1 MPHVDGSR
9 HRAFLPDRQVAQRLP
24 LRVLPADRERKPF
37 GPSAGCFV
45 GALTNLGQSI
55 VTALYEPV
63 VSVF

>member
-1 MPHVDGSR
+1 MEMNAA
-9 HRAFLPDRQVAQRLP
+9 RACWSTAM
-24 LRVLPADRERKPF
+24 VLGFCSVLA
-37 GPSAGCFV
+37 A